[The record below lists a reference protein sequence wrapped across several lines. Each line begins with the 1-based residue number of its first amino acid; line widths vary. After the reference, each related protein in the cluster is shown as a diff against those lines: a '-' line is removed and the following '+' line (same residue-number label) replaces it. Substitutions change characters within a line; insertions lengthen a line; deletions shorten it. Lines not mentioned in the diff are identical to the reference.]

1 MPIQNSSRR
10 SFVKLLAATPL
21 LTQIAAR
28 DLYAQAA
35 SAVGRDPR
43 ENVYTRLGVK
53 TVINCRGTWTYL
65 SGSLEFPEVRQAQVE
80 AAQHFVN
87 MLELQRAVGRR
98 LAELTG
104 AESGIVTSGAAG
116 AMAAAT
122 AGCMAGTDDKYIWQ
136 LPDTTGLKHEV
147 IMVGG
152 RSAFDSA
159 IRLTGAKLVLAY
171 SPEELANAINEKTAM
186 IYTTDLGDKLQK
198 QKSIAKDHKIP
209 MLLDDAAGIPPAD
222 NAKLYAR
229 MGIDLYCFSG
239 GKGLCGPQCSGL
251 LLGRKDLIEAALL
264 NCSPRE
270 GAVCRPM
277 KVGKEEI
284 IGCLTALETW
294 LKLDEKKLYAEWNGR
309 IDRIRKLV
317 ETVSGVKT
325 ETFTPDDGNR
335 YPTLKIS
342 WDQQGWRYTISD
354 CVQELRA
361 GESSD
366 RSSRS
371 GQSQFG
377 DSSSR
382 GESEPQRTKRSR
394 PHRVGLNDDQ
404 AGRGNHCWTETEVH
418 SGRCAEEDGS
428 LKTRGCLEKNSSES
442 CFATVSGGR
451 FVFVESHSARAVARR
466 GSRARGRSSEPGLL
480 AWCECRRLHLHFRA
494 RASASGWKFAVDF

>member
-1 MPIQNSSRR
+1 M
-10 SFVKLLAATPL
+10 KLFAAAPL
-21 LTQIAAR
+21 LSQIAAR

-35 SAVGRDPR
+35 SAIGHDPR
-43 ENVYTRLGVK
+43 QNVYTRLGVK

-87 MLELQRAVGRR
+87 MLDLQRAVGKR

-122 AGCMAGTDDKYIWQ
+122 AACMAGADDKHIWQ

-159 IRLTGAKLVLAY
+159 IRLTGAKLVLTY
-171 SPEELANAINEKTAM
+171 SPEELTNAINDNTAM
-186 IYTTDLGDKLQK
+186 IYTTDLGDKLK
-198 QKSIAKDHKIP
+198 QVLAISKDHKVP

-294 LKLDEKKLYAEWNGR
+294 LNLDEKKIYAEWNER
-309 IDRIRKLV
+309 VDRIRKLV
-317 ETVSGVKT
+317 ETVPGVKT
-325 ETFTPDDGNR
+325 DIFIPDDGNR
-335 YPTLKIS
+335 SEDFLGS
-342 WDQQGWRYTISD
+342 ASLALHHRR
-354 CVQELRA
+354 LRGGTA
-361 GESSD
+361 GRRPGD
-366 RSSRS
+366 RGARRR
-371 GQSQFG
+371 QSQPG
-377 DSSSR
+377 HHGAR
-382 GESEPQRTKRSR
+382 GQPESQGAQSAR
-394 PHRVGLNDDQ
+394 PHRTGFHDHQTWRRNDRRPKIAHDSRRRTEEI
-404 AGRGNHCWTETEVH
+404 GCVNRRHCYMRGTL
-418 SGRCAEEDGS
+418 RCVWLDS
-428 LKTRGCLEKNSSES
+428 Y
-442 CFATVSGGR
+442 
-451 FVFVESHSARAVARR
+451 
-466 GSRARGRSSEPGLL
+466 SR
-480 AWCECRRLHLHFRA
+480 
-494 RASASGWKFAVDF
+494 

>member
-1 MPIQNSSRR
+1 MSVRISSRR
-10 SFVKLLAATPL
+10 SFMKWMAAAPL

-35 SAVGRDPR
+35 TAVGKDPR
-43 ENVYTRLGVK
+43 QNVYTRLGVK

-80 AAQHFVN
+80 AADHFVN
-87 MLELQRAVGRR
+87 VMELQRAVGRR

-104 AESGIVTSGAAG
+104 AESGMITSGAAG
-116 AMAAAT
+116 AMAAAA
-122 AGCMAGTDDKYIWQ
+122 AGCIAGGDDKYIWQ

-159 IRLTGAKLVLAY
+159 IRLTGAKLVLTY
-171 SPEELANAINEKTAM
+171 SPDEIVNAINENTAM
-186 IYTTDLGDKLQK
+186 IYTTDLGDKLQRELA
-198 QKSIAKDHKIP
+198 IAKDHKVP

-229 MGIDLYCFSG
+229 MGIDMYCFSG

-264 NCSPRE
+264 NCAPRE

-294 LKLDEKKLYAEWNGR
+294 LNLDEKKLYAEWNSR

-317 ETVSGVKT
+317 ETVPGVKT
-325 ETFTPDDGNR
+325 DTFVPEDGNR
-335 YPTLKIS
+335 YPTLRVS
-342 WDQQGWRYTISD
+342 WDQQAWRYTIFD
-354 CVQELRA
+354 CVAELRA
-361 GESSD
+361 GNPVIEVLGADNPSLVTAVREGNPNPNRKERKAPDHIELVSMTIKPGEEVIV
-366 RSSRS
+366 
-371 GQSQFG
+371 GQ
-377 DSSSR
+377 R
-382 GESEPQRTKRSR
+382 
-394 PHRVGLNDDQ
+394 L
-404 AGRGNHCWTETEVH
+404 
-418 SGRCAEEDGS
+418 
-428 LKTRGCLEKNSSES
+428 
-442 CFATVSGGR
+442 
-451 FVFVESHSARAVARR
+451 RAILGA
-466 GSRARGRSSEPGLL
+466 AQKK
-480 AWCECRRLHLHFRA
+480 AA
-494 RASASGWKFAVDF
+494 